1 MYETVI
7 WVSFIAM
14 ATAVLLE
21 AIYRRR
27 HFFYAGV
34 PASVVTLIIADTQP
48 LILDSSINPLTAVLR
63 NNYWLVIHVLTI
75 VSAYGTFL
83 LAAALGHMALIMKM
97 SGWARRRD
105 LEEAYLY
112 IYRSMQI
119 GVLLLATGTILGGIW
134 ANYSWGR
141 FWGWDPKEVWAL
153 VTLLCYLIVL
163 HGRLANYWSGL
174 GLAFGSVICWF
185 SVLMSWYGVNYVLPA
200 GKSLHGYGAGTGGF
214 SSVLIYSLGE
224 LLFVAVSGYII
235 AMQTRHLKT
244 KPSQQETPLVATRT
258 RTV

>member
-1 MYETVI
+1 
-7 WVSFIAM
+7 
-14 ATAVLLE
+14 
-21 AIYRRR
+21 
-27 HFFYAGV
+27 
-34 PASVVTLIIADTQP
+34 
-48 LILDSSINPLTAVLR
+48 
-63 NNYWLVIHVLTI
+63 
-75 VSAYGTFL
+75 
-83 LAAALGHMALIMKM
+83 MALIMKM

-163 HGRLANYWSGL
+163 HGRLAGAWSGL

-214 SSVLIYSLGE
+214 SSVLIYATCE
-224 LLFVAVSGYII
+224 ALFVAVAALII
-235 AMQTRHLKT
+235 SRQTKKVVST
-244 KPSQQETPLVATRT
+244 DKSSDPLPTNTRT
-258 RTV
+258 HHA